1 MLARHRLIP
10 LLVLASMGALT
21 FLVWR
26 QQVRHQQS
34 LLKRHTE
41 DVCFQASRRLQVFVD
56 SNLRMASVFAQRWST
71 HEGRDFSKQ
80 RFEDFATVLI
90 DRVPAYHGIGL
101 VSPDGSTVWAVP
113 QSAWLLSPPME
124 PALERLIG
132 ESAQP
137 GEAVL
142 SGPFEASPGERG
154 FGAMLPLARGDEPL
168 GRLVVEFQAE
178 NLMNECFHS
187 RIRSEFH
194 FSVQD
199 GGTLLFDSSPEADP
213 AHGEGSHVLS
223 SREFPVRNRTWRLV
237 MAPKT
242 ERSASGIAPNLPVL
256 LLGVVLSLGL
266 SLLVYMLL
274 RRMEMYRAAR
284 NQQAM
289 LARKVLLAQEEERS
303 RLSRDLHDE
312 LGQTLTAIRLE
323 MGWLEKRIS
332 ADEEGADVFRN
343 TVRLVE
349 QSTDELRRMCRGLRP
364 PLLDD
369 LGLEPAARLLTE
381 EFHERTGVEVDLDL
395 SLDEDRVRIRPEV
408 ALCVYRILQESL
420 NNAGRH
426 SRAARVKVSLKAG
439 PQELTLAVADD
450 GVGFDVPVGG
460 RFRGYGLE
468 GMMERAT
475 LVGGAVEIRS
485 ARGHGTTILLQVP
498 LDGVAEGEQS

>member
-10 LLVLASMGALT
+10 LVVLAAMGALT

-41 DVCFQASRRLQVFVD
+41 DVCTQASRRLQVFVD
-56 SNLRMASVFAQRWST
+56 SNLRIASIFAQRWST
-71 HEGRDFSKQ
+71 HETRDFSKQ
-80 RFEDFATVLI
+80 RFEDFASVLLEKV
-90 DRVPAYHGIGL
+90 RAYHGVGL
-101 VSPDGSTVWAVP
+101 VGPEEGTIWAVP
-113 QSAWLLSPPME
+113 AGAWLLKRPME
-124 PALERLIG
+124 PELKRLIA
-132 ESAQP
+132 ESARP
-137 GEAVL
+137 GDAVL
-142 SGPFEASPGERG
+142 SGPFEPSPRATG
-154 FGAMLPLARGDEPL
+154 FGAMIPLARGDEPL
-168 GRLVVEFQAE
+168 GELVVEFQAE
-178 NLMNECFHS
+178 NLINDCFHT

-194 FSVQD
+194 FSVRD
-199 GGTLLFDSSPEADP
+199 GDRLLFDSSPGAGP
-213 AHGEGSHVLS
+213 IPGGGRVHS
-223 SREFPVRNRTWRLV
+223 SQEFTVRNRTWRLV
-237 MAPKT
+237 MAPK
-242 ERSASGIAPNLPVL
+242 EEARASGLGPNLPVL
-256 LLGVVLSLGL
+256 LLGVILSLGL
-266 SLLVYMLL
+266 SALVYMLL

-369 LGLEPAARLLTE
+369 LGLEPAARLLAD
-381 EFHERTGVEVDLDL
+381 EFHERTGVEIDLDL
-395 SLDEDRVRIRPEV
+395 SLDEDTVRIRPEV
-408 ALCVYRILQESL
+408 ALCVYRILQEAL

-426 SRAARVKVSLKAG
+426 SRAARVKVSLTAG
-439 PQELTLAVADD
+439 PGELRLEVTDD
-450 GVGFDVPVGG
+450 GVGFDVPEGG

-475 LVGGAVEIRS
+475 LVGGSVEIRS
-485 ARGHGTTILLQVP
+485 ARGHGTTVVFRVP
-498 LDGVAEGEQS
+498 LDGADGGKQP

>member
-1 MLARHRLIP
+1 MLARHRVIP
-10 LLVLASMGALT
+10 LVVLAAMGALT

-34 LLKRHTE
+34 LLTRHVE
-41 DVCFQASRRLQVFVD
+41 DVCTQASRRLQVFVD
-56 SNLRMASVFAQRWST
+56 SNLRIASIFAQRWST
-71 HEGRDFSKQ
+71 HESRDFSKQ
-80 RFEDFATVLI
+80 RFEDFASVLI
-90 DRVPAYHGIGL
+90 EKVPAYHGVGL
-101 VSPDGSTVWAVP
+101 VGPRGGAVWAVP
-113 QSAWLLSPPME
+113 EGAWLLRRPLE
-124 PALERLIG
+124 PELVRLIAG
-132 ESAQP
+132 SARP
-137 GEAVL
+137 GEAML
-142 SGPFEASPGERG
+142 SAPFEAGPGGMG

-168 GRLVVEFQAE
+168 GELVIEFQAE
-178 NLMNECFHS
+178 SLINDCFHS

-199 GGTLLFDSSPEADP
+199 GDRLLFDSSPEAGSIHGSR
-213 AHGEGSHVLS
+213 AHVTSI
-223 SREFPVRNRTWRLV
+223 REFPVRNRTWRLV
-237 MAPKT
+237 MAPRE
-242 ERSASGIAPNLPVL
+242 ERSASGLAANLPVL

-266 SLLVYMLL
+266 SALVYMLL

-369 LGLEPAARLLTE
+369 LGLEPAARLLAE
-381 EFHERTGVEVDLDL
+381 EFHERTGVKVDLDL
-395 SLDEDRVRIRPEV
+395 SLDEDTVRIRPEV

-426 SRAARVKVSLKAG
+426 SRAARVKVSLAAG
-439 PQELTLAVADD
+439 QDELTLDVKDD
-450 GVGFDVPVGG
+450 GVGFDVPEGG

-475 LVGGAVEIRS
+475 LVGGSVEIRS
-485 ARGHGTTILLQVP
+485 ARGQGTTVLFRVR
-498 LDGVAEGEQS
+498 LDGAGREKS